1 MLHIVNKS
9 PFTHSALDTCVQVGQ
24 QGGDL
29 LLIEDAVYAAV
40 AGTAVERLV
49 RHALQR
55 FRVFALSPDLEA
67 RGVAGQLIEGIT
79 LVDYTGFVEL
89 VTHNKTCQSWL

>member
-9 PFTHSALDTCVQVGQ
+9 PFTHSTLDTCVQVG

>member
-9 PFTHSALDTCVQVGQ
+9 PFTHSALDTCVQVG